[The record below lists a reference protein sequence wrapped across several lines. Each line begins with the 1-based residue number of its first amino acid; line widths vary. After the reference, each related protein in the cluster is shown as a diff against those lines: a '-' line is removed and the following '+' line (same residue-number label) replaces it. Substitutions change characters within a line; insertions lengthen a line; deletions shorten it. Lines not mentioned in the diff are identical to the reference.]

1 MRGLCSGLCV
11 SGIVSAVVLLGAC
24 SDSGAPASAVA
35 PSLASAPAHGR
46 DASPTDLGTLGGSYS
61 AASAINDVGQ
71 VVGQST
77 TTSGADHAFLWSGG
91 GMVDLGAPSGGSS
104 AASDINDDGV
114 VVGSMALP
122 SGDIHAFR
130 WTPSRGMEDLGTLGG
145 HFMYATAIN
154 AWGEVVGIATTATS
168 GGAFHAFR
176 WTTDFGLEDLG
187 TLTTVAGAS
196 ASVGDVDV
204 RGMIAGSY
212 GLGDGTTH
220 AVLQKWWKATF
231 NLASLGGTPAMASL
245 SGINDSDDAV
255 GSSAAPSGSSH
266 AVLWTAGHVVKDLG
280 GLGGVFASAFAVND
294 QDWVVGAA
302 GDPTDSGEV
311 IRGFLWTAQAGMRVL
326 PTLGGSSNDA
336 EDINQ
341 LGQIVGSSAT
351 SGGQTHAFLAS
362 VVTPASL
369 AIVAAAPS
377 RNVGPAGGMVSLA
390 PSGPLAHTRLW
401 RAGARWQAR

>member
-1 MRGLCSGLCV
+1 M
-11 SGIVSAVVLLGAC
+11 
-24 SDSGAPASAVA
+24 
-35 PSLASAPAHGR
+35 
-46 DASPTDLGTLGGSYS
+46 GGSYS
-61 AASAINDVGQ
+61 AASAINDV
-71 VVGQST
+71 
-77 TTSGADHAFLWSGG
+77 
-91 GMVDLGAPSGGSS
+91 
-104 AASDINDDGV
+104 NDDGV

-212 GLGDGTTH
+212 GLTDGTTH

-245 SGINDSDDAV
+245 SGIARTD
-255 GSSAAPSGSSH
+255 GTTGPHAA
-266 AVLWTAGHVVKDLG
+266 
-280 GLGGVFASAFAVND
+280 
-294 QDWVVGAA
+294 
-302 GDPTDSGEV
+302 
-311 IRGFLWTAQAGMRVL
+311 
-326 PTLGGSSNDA
+326 
-336 EDINQ
+336 
-341 LGQIVGSSAT
+341 
-351 SGGQTHAFLAS
+351 LAS
-362 VVTPASL
+362 RGAL
-369 AIVAAAPS
+369 AGTIMA
-377 RNVGPAGGMVSLA
+377 
-390 PSGPLAHTRLW
+390 
-401 RAGARWQAR
+401 